1 MQKNKKSS
9 SYFTTGEFAKL
20 CNVKKQT
27 LFHYDDI
34 GLLSPAVTGENGYRY
49 YSYAQLEV
57 FSVISML
64 KEMDMPLKEIKKYLD
79 SRTPEA
85 FITLLTEQKAAADK
99 KIAELKMLKKYI
111 ESKLNTTLEAVAAEA
126 ETVIFAKQP
135 EEYLLM
141 TEYTGSSSA
150 RDLAVASVENRS
162 YYSSIGI
169 YSADS
174 IGGTVPASEI
184 PCEEEY
190 SYKHLYTKVPDNMKK
205 TEGIHIKPAGI
216 YAVIYHRHGYSTAH
230 KSYRILAD
238 AVSARGLIMGEYFYE
253 DDILDELSMK
263 GYENYMIK
271 ISVPVFPK

>member
-1 MQKNKKSS
+1 
-9 SYFTTGEFAKL
+9 
-20 CNVKKQT
+20 
-27 LFHYDDI
+27 
-34 GLLSPAVTGENGYRY
+34 
-49 YSYAQLEV
+49 
-57 FSVISML
+57 
-64 KEMDMPLKEIKKYLD
+64 
-79 SRTPEA
+79 
-85 FITLLTEQKAAADK
+85 
-99 KIAELKMLKKYI
+99 
-111 ESKLNTTLEAVAAEA
+111 
-126 ETVIFAKQP
+126 
-135 EEYLLM
+135 M

-205 TEGIHIKPAGI
+205 TEGIHIKTAGI